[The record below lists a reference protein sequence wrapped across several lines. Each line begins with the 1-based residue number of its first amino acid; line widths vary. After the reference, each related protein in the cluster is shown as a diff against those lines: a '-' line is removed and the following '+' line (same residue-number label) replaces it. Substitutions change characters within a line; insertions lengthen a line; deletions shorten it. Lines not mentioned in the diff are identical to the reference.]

1 MTFHHEV
8 TVRFAD
14 TDMMGHVNNAAYLF
28 FLEEARI
35 AFFRSLMTETGER
48 FFGRGLIV
56 ARSELD
62 YVRPVFFGDP
72 IQAEVSVLSV
82 GRSSF
87 RVGYVLRQRD
97 QEVARG
103 LTVQVAYDYKANG
116 SRPLDDVE
124 RSVLQAQLAGR
135 EGA

>member
-1 MTFHHEV
+1 MAFHHEV

-14 TDMMGHVNNAAYLF
+14 TDMMGHANNASYLV
-28 FLEEARI
+28 FLEDARI
-35 AFFRSLMTETGER
+35 AFFRSLMTDSGEQ

-56 ARSELD
+56 ARSEID

-72 IQAEVSVLSV
+72 IDAEVSILGV

-97 QEVARG
+97 QEVARAV
-103 LTVQVAYDYKANG
+103 TVQVAYDYKTNS
-116 SRPLDDVE
+116 SRPLDDAE
-124 RSVLQAQLAGR
+124 RQALESQLVVSS
-135 EGA
+135 

>member
-1 MTFHHEV
+1 
-8 TVRFAD
+8 
-14 TDMMGHVNNAAYLF
+14 
-28 FLEEARI
+28 
-35 AFFRSLMTETGER
+35 LMTDSGEQ

-56 ARSELD
+56 ARSEID

-72 IQAEVSVLSV
+72 IDAEVSILGV

-97 QEVARG
+97 QEVARAV
-103 LTVQVAYDYKANG
+103 TVQVAYDYKSNS

-124 RSVLQAQLAGR
+124 RAALESQLVVSS
-135 EGA
+135 